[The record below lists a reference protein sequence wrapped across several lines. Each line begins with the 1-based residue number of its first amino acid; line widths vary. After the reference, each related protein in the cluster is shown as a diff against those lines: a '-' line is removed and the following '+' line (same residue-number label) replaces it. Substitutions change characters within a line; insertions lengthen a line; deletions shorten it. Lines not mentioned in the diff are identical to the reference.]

1 VAELAFFI
9 GKGGAGK
16 TTVSAAF
23 AIRAAA
29 RKRGGRVLLIS
40 TDPAH
45 SLADVLQVK
54 LRDSPTRVKV
64 SGTVKLTVWQMN
76 PAALFRDFLNQ
87 HKQDMLE
94 LVARGSLFTAAEV
107 SPLLDTALPGMS
119 EISGLLAI
127 QDALQSGK
135 YSSIVVDTAP
145 FGHTLRLFELPEQFE
160 RLLNFLE
167 LAAGR
172 DRVLAMH
179 FGGGA
184 RSSSE
189 PFVEEWRGRLEEL
202 KLAFSK
208 AALFLVT
215 TPEEFALNE
224 SLRCI
229 DQLQNANDEMKLK
242 AIVLNRAVISA
253 EKCSFCGQRAA
264 AAKRA
269 RSLLSE
275 VYPASKL
282 YVAEDRGF
290 PVSGTAD
297 LKKFADHVFSGGKRN
312 GGRTAPPKTKKGFEI
327 KVTPAK
333 WPVLDTPLSF
343 VLGKGGVGKT
353 TVSAGLAFH
362 SRRNSRKKVQI
373 CSVDPAPSLD
383 DIFQTEIGDAPQP
396 VLGDRGF
403 FASELDSVVLYRNWV
418 AEVKSEIE
426 NATTTA
432 GSGVHVDLSFERRL
446 FAELLEIVPPG
457 LDEVLAIF
465 RIVELAGERSDRDVG
480 ARVVVDMAPT
490 GHALEL
496 LRTPERIL
504 VWARLLLKSLAAHR
518 KLALARDAAVRIA
531 ELELHARELSM
542 ALKNSKRARIF
553 SVMLPEPLP
562 DRETERLLDE
572 LGDMGLSTA
581 VIFVN
586 RVIFSRDAGTCRRCH
601 LTVAWQESVLT
612 NLKQRCPEKEI
623 FVVRNFPTEIAGRTG
638 LQALTTE
645 LWRLN

>member
-9 GKGGAGK
+9 GKGGVGK
-16 TTVSAAF
+16 TTVSAAY

-29 RKRGGRVLLIS
+29 RNRDGRVLLIS
-40 TDPAH
+40 IDPAH

-54 LRDSPTRVKV
+54 LRHSPTTVKV

-76 PAALFRDFLNQ
+76 PAALFRDFLDQ

-94 LVARGSLFTAAEV
+94 LVARGSLFTAEEV

-145 FGHTLRLFELPEQFE
+145 FGHTLRLFDLPQQFE

-179 FGGGA
+179 FGGGTRA
-184 RSSSE
+184 SGE
-189 PFVEEWRGRLEEL
+189 PFVEEWRGRLDDL
-202 KLAFSK
+202 KQAFAKSS
-208 AALFLVT
+208 LFLVT
-215 TPEEFALNE
+215 TPEKFALNE
-224 SLRCI
+224 SLRCVN
-229 DQLQNANDEMKLK
+229 QLQNTNAEMKLK
-242 AIVLNRAVISA
+242 GVVLNCAVLRGG
-253 EKCSFCGQRAA
+253 KCPFCRQRAA

-269 RSLLSE
+269 WSLLSE
-275 VYPASKL
+275 AYPASKL

-290 PVSGTAD
+290 PIIGRGG
-297 LKKFADHVFSGGKRN
+297 LKKLAYYVFSGAKQN
-312 GGRTAPPKTKKGFEI
+312 GGWIASPKIKKRVEM
-327 KVTPAK
+327 KVTSAS
-333 WPVLDTPLSF
+333 WPVLDAPLSF

-353 TVSAGLAFH
+353 TVSAGLGFLSH
-362 SRRNSRKKVQI
+362 RSSRKKVQI

-383 DIFQTEIGDAPQP
+383 DIFQTEIGDAPKP

-403 FASELDSVVLYRNWV
+403 FASELDSVALYKNWV

-426 NATTTA
+426 TATTTG

-446 FAELLEIVPPG
+446 FSELLEIVPPG

-465 RIVELAGERSDRDVG
+465 RIVELAGRSSGRKSG
-480 ARVVVDMAPT
+480 AKVVVDMAPT

-496 LRTPERIL
+496 LRTPTRIL

-518 KLALARDAAVRIA
+518 KLTLARDAAVRIA

-562 DRETERLLDE
+562 DRETERLLNE

-581 VIFVN
+581 AIFVN
-586 RVIFSRDAGTCRRCH
+586 RVIFSQDAGNCRRCGSA
-601 LTVAWQESVLT
+601 VEWQESVLT
-612 NLKQRCPEKEI
+612 DLKQRYPGKEI
-623 FVVRNFPTEIAGRTG
+623 FVVRDFPGEIAGRTG
-638 LQALTTE
+638 LQALTRE